1 MSNWIQYVSHSVVG
15 TVLVK
20 VELERSMIAS
30 QPHTFG
36 MKTALNHCQSDSPV
50 LISHLDH

>member
-1 MSNWIQYVSHSVVG
+1 MYL
-15 TVLVK
+15 TVETLMVE

-36 MKTALNHCQSDSPV
+36 MKTTLYHSQSDSPV